1 MNTHLKNVKLTLK
14 NKNPTSLD
22 SLSIRG
28 NTVRYFL
35 LPDSLNLDALL
46 VDDTKKKAPGHNQ
59 THTDNLS
66 NLSNNSHTEC
76 SRRTRT
82 RSARKRHR

>member
-14 NKNPTSLD
+14 NKNPTTLD

-46 VDDTKKKAPGHNQ
+46 VDDTKKKPAS
-59 THTDNLS
+59 T
-66 NLSNNSHTEC
+66 
-76 SRRTRT
+76 
-82 RSARKRHR
+82 